1 MLVQPT
7 INMLV
12 VENDIT
18 NMRRCRELLLDQGH
32 KVRTAESIEE
42 ALQIVQKQ
50 PGDVDIM
57 LLSLELPGWGGMTL
71 IETLQRARREILIM
85 SMSANCAE
93 EAMEAMQAGAYDYL
107 VKPLDLAAITY
118 ANGRYTLPLG
128 LTVRNAGGAAS
139 AGFQVRLSDNGGW
152 STLRDVDPLGPD
164 SSVVLHLDWDITN
177 ILVAGEIGKRA
188 ESAAASNRKEVG
200 M

>member
-18 NMRRCRELLLDQGH
+18 NMRRCRELLLDKGH

-42 ALQIVQKQ
+42 ALQIVQKH

-71 IETLQRARREILIM
+71 IETLQRARREIIIM
-85 SMSANCAE
+85 SM
-93 EAMEAMQAGAYDYL
+93 
-107 VKPLDLAAITY
+107 
-118 ANGRYTLPLG
+118 
-128 LTVRNAGGAAS
+128 
-139 AGFQVRLSDNGGW
+139 
-152 STLRDVDPLGPD
+152 
-164 SSVVLHLDWDITN
+164 
-177 ILVAGEIGKRA
+177 
-188 ESAAASNRKEVG
+188 
-200 M
+200 